1 MGYQRLTSAHEEQIK
16 NMRKDGKS
24 PQEVVDFFKE
34 TYQIKMPLWKVSY
47 ITGKKSEGV
56 ASDEKPRRN
65 AAQRKYARK
74 AATQEPLAESKA
86 STSEE
91 FVSHIHAAWDI
102 HKKDFLVRVGEAL
115 ATL

>member
-74 AATQEPLAESKA
+74 ATA
-86 STSEE
+86 SIPQVNDPSE
-91 FVSHIHAAWDI
+91 FTSHIHAAWQI

-115 ATL
+115 ASV